1 MRVRI
6 SHRRE
11 NNTSLD
17 ITRYRVKRY
26 MREEAKRKTSR
37 EVFHPTTCQRKGR
50 GHFYHHPTESGK
62 QTTHETDVRDEEDD
76 IEFSSFQKRRSKHL
90 LSERE
95 RESAVVVVAR

>member
-17 ITRYRVKRY
+17 ITRARETICEKRNERPLERY
-26 MREEAKRKTSR
+26 SIQQR
-37 EVFHPTTCQRKGR
+37 QRKGR
-50 GHFYHHPTESGK
+50 GHFYHHPIESGK
-62 QTTHETDVRDEEDD
+62 QTTNETDARDEEDD
-76 IEFSSFQKRRSKHL
+76 IEFSLFQKRRSKHL